1 MAVCYDCLVAQPCLT
16 LCDHMDCS
24 PRAPLSMGI
33 LQAMEWVAISSSR
46 RSSQPRVGTQVSHI
60 AGGFSTIRATGEAP
74 NVCIYPPPPDN
85 ILEFSLLTCNP
96 KIFIFP
102 LRFFSESWPTS
113 GLEETV
119 SSKNRTNQQLDPC
132 AVVQKIKTAQDGV
145 SLWVPHTFAGERLS
159 LLWGGREDGAGHGV
173 GCPPHDRNR
182 LWHQKA
188 GPATSEKS
196 GTLYGIYRALGN
208 KNVPGPV
215 NCRLKM
221 PPGCVQPVFTHQPSE
236 HSLRSREYA
245 QRPHQ
250 RPFHQIGPCQV

>member
-1 MAVCYDCLVAQPCLT
+1 MCCGVAL
-16 LCDHMDCS
+16 
-24 PRAPLSMGI
+24 
-33 LQAMEWVAISSSR
+33 
-46 RSSQPRVGTQVSHI
+46 QPRLSLGAKWECHFPLELSVHGDSPGDGVGCHFLLQEIFPAQGWNPGLPYCRWILYHQSHWGSPKCLYI
-60 AGGFSTIRATGEAP
+60 P
-74 NVCIYPPPPDN
+74 HPDN